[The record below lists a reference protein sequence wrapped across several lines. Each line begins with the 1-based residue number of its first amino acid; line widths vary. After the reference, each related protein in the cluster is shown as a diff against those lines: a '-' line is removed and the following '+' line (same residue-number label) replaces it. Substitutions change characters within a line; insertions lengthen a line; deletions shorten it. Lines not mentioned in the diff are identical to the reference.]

1 MRAVRAVRWG
11 WVGVVLASTGCGKAA
26 LPDPVADDS
35 PAPVVA
41 AKPAPPAPKPV
52 AVVPPKPADEPAR
65 PYAWLADR
73 DAIPPVKG
81 AEVAVAPAPR
91 LAGAEVS
98 PPPALP
104 LEQPAVALQPPAA
117 GPKEPAKDPKDPPS
131 KDPKDKDKPFEW
143 PKDID
148 GKNLADYVKDFGS
161 PDPAVRES
169 AAKVIP
175 GFGPDSRKTAGRGLV
190 KLITDPDPGVRIAAI
205 TSVSTIGLETREEI
219 QPAVNQ
225 LRLAM
230 TTSGPGSVIKL
241 YATRSIAAFGTDGM
255 SAIGTL
261 MEISTDPWWETRQ
274 GVANAL
280 GKLGGPQ
287 FDDKPATDP
296 QGRPIPKKPASE
308 GAQKTLRTLLQKDS
322 CAQVR
327 LEAAYALLAIGPPH
341 PKTGTP
347 EEYKA
352 MVKLNQDAIAAAMK
366 TEKDKAIQIWLHMLT
381 IVYDDA
387 AMDEEL
393 PKIAKFLQV
402 PDPLVRVHALNAIAM
417 IGPRAKAVVP
427 AVQDALNYEEQPLVA
442 AAVACLAAIGKD
454 AAPAIPD
461 LEKLKAKTKDEAMKK
476 LVTDAIAALQ
486 GKKFGPEVVEPKK
499 DEPKKDAPKK

>member
-11 WVGVVLASTGCGKAA
+11 WVGIVMASAGCGKAA
-26 LPDPVADDS
+26 LPDPSPEES

-41 AKPAPPAPKPV
+41 TAKPNPPKPTPV
-52 AVVPPKPADEPAR
+52 AVAPPKPLEEPAK
-65 PYAWLADR
+65 PYAWLAGR
-73 DAIPPVKG
+73 DAIPAVKG
-81 AEVAVAPAPR
+81 TEVAIAPPPR
-91 LAGAEVS
+91 LAGVEVPTAELV
-98 PPPALP
+98 PV
-104 LEQPAVALQPPAA
+104 EQPAVALQPPATEA
-117 GPKEPAKDPKDPPS
+117 KEAPKDP

-143 PKDID
+143 PKDVD
-148 GKNLADYVKDFGS
+148 GKNLAEYIKDFDS
-161 PDPAVRES
+161 KDPAVRES

-175 GFGPDSRKTAGRGLV
+175 AFGPDSRKTASRGLV
-190 KLITDPDPGVRIAAI
+190 RLITDPDPGVRIAAI
-205 TSVSTIGLETREEI
+205 TSVSTIGLETREEV

-230 TTSGPGSVIKL
+230 TTSGQGSVIKL

-287 FDDKPATDP
+287 YDDKPATDP
-296 QGRPIPKKPASE
+296 AGRPIPKKPASE
-308 GAQKTLRTLLQKDS
+308 GAQRTLRTLLQKDS

-341 PKTGTP
+341 PKSGTP

-352 MVKLNQDAIAAAMK
+352 MVKLNQDAITTAMK
-366 TEKDKAIQIWLHMLT
+366 TEKDKAIQIWLHMLN
-381 IVYDDA
+381 IVYDDNA
-387 AMDEEL
+387 VDTEL
-393 PKIAKFLQV
+393 PKIAGYLQM
-402 PDPLVRVHALNAIAM
+402 PDPLVRVHALNAIAI
-417 IGPRAKAVVP
+417 IGPRAKIVVA

-442 AAVACLAAIGKD
+442 AAVACLASIGKD
-454 AAPAIPD
+454 AAPAIPE
-461 LEKLKAKTKDEAMKK
+461 LEKLKTKTKDDAMKK

-499 DEPKKDAPKK
+499 EEPKKDTPKK